1 MLLPL
6 WNNHSKY
13 KKMSNLKDKVAVVT
27 GGNSGIGYA
36 TAKEF
41 VAAGAKVVITGRN
54 KAAVDK
60 AASEIGAIGIVS
72 DQGDLKAID
81 ELVAEVKTR
90 YGKVDTLFI
99 NAGVAAFAA
108 FEAIT
113 EQQFD
118 YTLDINFKG
127 AFFTLQK
134 FLPLLNEGSSVTFLS
149 SINAYTGMSNTSVY
163 APSKA
168 ALNSLTRTAAYE
180 LAPRKIRVNAVC
192 PGPIS
197 TPIFDKLG
205 LSEEAV
211 QQFGTAIAARVPL
224 KRIGTSEEVAKLVTF
239 LSSDDAKFITGSEY
253 VIDGGVNLNPI
264 FN

>member
-1 MLLPL
+1 M
-6 WNNHSKY
+6 SKLTN
-13 KKMSNLKDKVAVVT
+13 KIAVVT

-41 VAAGAKVVITGRN
+41 IAEGAKVIITGRN
-54 KAAVDK
+54 KKAVEK
-60 AASEIGAIGIVS
+60 AAAELGAIGFVA
-72 DQGDLKAID
+72 DQSNLRDID
-81 ELVAEVKTR
+81 QLVAAVTSR
-90 YGKVDTLFI
+90 YGKVDALFI
-99 NAGVAAFAA
+99 NAGVATFAP
-108 FEAIT
+108 FEAVT
-113 EQQFD
+113 EEQFD
-118 YTLDINFKG
+118 NVLDINFKG

-134 FLPLLNEGSSVTFLS
+134 FLPLLKEGSSVTFLS
-149 SINAYTGMSNTSVY
+149 SINAYTGMSNTSIY

-180 LAPRKIRVNAVC
+180 LAPKKIRVNAVC

-205 LSEEAV
+205 LPQEAV
-211 QQFGTAIAARVPL
+211 QEFGTAITERVPL

-239 LSSDDAKFITGSEY
+239 LSSDDALFITGSEY
-253 VIDGGVNLNPI
+253 VIDGGANLNPI